1 MKSKLM
7 MTAAVAVVMG
17 LGLASC
23 AGEDAKLA
31 GELAGTWKGETVSMK
46 KEAKDKTDKD
56 GKRDERGRRDEVQ
69 MSCTPT
75 FTFVRTDGT
84 NGGTVDISAG
94 YTLTRGVESAAVAVP
109 VAATVNGTITA
120 SGTWM
125 AEDGDEVRLTLDPT
139 KTVVDVDTASM
150 TLNYAQVTDAPRDS
164 LASIRNNVAVNI
176 ADVVKPMLAAKVQ
189 KMRKLDDVKIT
200 GNTMTLE
207 AGHNKVSFTKQ

>member
-7 MTAAVAVVMG
+7 MAAAVAVVMG

-23 AGEDAKLA
+23 AGENAKLA
-31 GELAGTWKGETVSMK
+31 GELAGTWKGETVSMN

-56 GKRDERGRRDEVQ
+56 GKRDERGRREEVQ
-69 MSCTPT
+69 MNCTPT

-84 NGGTVDISAG
+84 NGGTVDISAD
-94 YTLTRGVESAAVAVP
+94 YTLSRGVESAAVAVP

-164 LASIRNNVAVNI
+164 LASIRNNVALNI

-207 AGHNKVSFTKQ
+207 AGHNKASFTKQ

>member
-1 MKSKLM
+1 
-7 MTAAVAVVMG
+7 
-17 LGLASC
+17 
-23 AGEDAKLA
+23 
-31 GELAGTWKGETVSMK
+31 
-46 KEAKDKTDKD
+46 
-56 GKRDERGRRDEVQ
+56 

-84 NGGTVDISAG
+84 NGGTVDISAD
-94 YTLTRGVESAAVAVP
+94 YTLSRGVESAAVAVP

-164 LASIRNNVAVNI
+164 LASIRNNVALNI

-200 GNTMTLE
+200 GNTMILE